1 MKRAGLAALAALVLA
16 PGAAAAQ
23 DARDEPAAE
32 VAAPEAT
39 SNPPTESPRNFFLEL
54 NGGQFRP
61 AVDSEPGL
69 TGKPYSDSF
78 SNHRMWLFEAEFDWE
93 FLQRLG
99 SLSVGLAAGYG
110 TVYGHGFFASNGQPS
125 PDGTVLNTVPIRAL
139 LVYRFDWLY
148 RKVHIPLIPFG
159 KAGIAETLWWATN
172 GSGSVG
178 KFPDGGKASGGKL
191 GYELAAGLS
200 LALNWLDPPLARELD
215 LDSGINGAYL
225 TAQYLKITAD
235 NFGKQ
240 GLNLSSHM
248 WLFGIGFEF

>member
-1 MKRAGLAALAALVLA
+1 MKRAGLAALAALALV

-32 VAAPEAT
+32 IVAPEAT

-61 AVDSEPGL
+61 AVDSEPDL
-69 TGKPYSDSF
+69 TGKPFSDIF
-78 SNHRMWLFEAEFDWE
+78 GANKRMWLFEAEFDWE
-93 FLQRLG
+93 LLQRLG

-110 TVYGHGFFASNGQPS
+110 TVYGHGLFASSGDPS
-125 PDGTVLNTVPIRAL
+125 PDGTVLNTVPIRVL

-148 RKVHIPLIPFG
+148 RKLHIPLVPFG
-159 KAGIAETLWWATN
+159 KVGIAETLWWATN
-172 GSGSVG
+172 GSGSVS
-178 KFPDGGKASGGKL
+178 KSQGGTASGGKL
-191 GYELAAGLS
+191 GYELAGGLS

-235 NFGKQ
+235 NFGKK
-240 GLNLSSHM
+240 GLDLSSHM